1 MDNEKTAL
9 IRVYERDKPSM
20 QFVSGR
26 LAQIQ
31 KRTLNQPEFMA
42 SVLNLIAS
50 LPDNVIMEY
59 IQKLP
64 NEN

>member
-1 MDNEKTAL
+1 MENDKTAL

-26 LAQIQ
+26 LAQMQ
-31 KRTLNQPEFMA
+31 NRTLNQPEFMA

-50 LPDNVIMEY
+50 LPDTVIMEY
-59 IQKLP
+59 MQKSP